1 MSVTKVAGNEG
12 PKPLL
17 SCSVPQLEAIIFTFV
32 DDIFGQEVDA
42 DGWLGKAELH
52 VPLRRTC
59 H

>member
-1 MSVTKVAGNEG
+1 MSVSQVAGNEG

-17 SCSVPQLEAIIFTFV
+17 SCSVPQLEAIIFSFV

-42 DGWLGKAELH
+42 DGGLGKAGLH
-52 VPLRRTC
+52 VRLRRTC